1 MKVSFIIPLYNGLVL
16 TQAMLASLRATV
28 PAHLTHEIIFAD
40 DGSTDGTRD
49 WLASLPPPCRFLLN
63 EKNLGFAGTCNRGAA
78 AAQGELIFFLNNDLV
93 LLPGWLEP
101 MQAALHS
108 SQRPGI
114 VGNIQINAATGMID
128 HTGIEI
134 SSAAKLVH
142 SHWQPWSLS
151 RFICPQRTVP
161 AVTAAC
167 CVLPRETFLREG
179 GFDESFRNGGEDI
192 DLCWRLAQRGYGV
205 IVAFK
210 SVVRHHI
217 RASRG
222 PVSLADEANTQR
234 LFARWRKE
242 IIALGDQCWAKN
254 TIRQFFI
261 NPCSVN
267 GFTLLSALAYRA
279 GWRIRPPRA
288 MALAFDS
295 ALHYEEL
302 HWQQRLAG
310 TIKPVVYPPSAYT
323 LRGVYHDWS
332 KASNADSVWLL
343 DQAQLTLPAGTPAR
357 NFFINGFLLPP
368 SSDEP
373 PAAGQLGLRLTING
387 AQSLDFFPL
396 PTGHFNC
403 GLDRPLVTRDE
414 ETKIEI
420 TLLGVKR
427 ANAFARL
434 AQRISQWP
442 LPLKW
447 RAWAAAYQSHPL
459 NRRLRLAQIVGD
471 KQPIYD
477 FAYANTH
484 EIRRRRRVPPA
495 THYLDN
501 QLDRLRFPERALTTH
516 ASSINTDEHRQL
528 ALDETKLIK
537 CPLYYEEL
545 LWSPPREATMST
557 PAQIL
562 AAYSVDGLFRDRRGM
577 EVNPDTLWLR
587 DRARVRLPAGTPTR
601 NFFVNG
607 FLLPESADHPE
618 ANGPLGLRLKF
629 NGVERVDFFPLP
641 INHFNCGITVSEP
654 LIASDQPTEVEITLL
669 GAERSNTLAWLGRL
683 TAKWPLPRRWRQR
696 LEAYRLQRLN
706 QRLRLSQI
714 IGDDEP
720 IYDFKH
726 ATPLALARRWRTP
739 PTGVNLVGWFR
750 ATLGV
755 GESARC
761 MARACDAA
769 DLPAALIDLRLNCLN
784 PPSVDT
790 FAARLQNAN
799 PHAVNIFHV
808 DPPASEEIDHHHGA
822 NFRKDKY
829 NIAYW
834 AWELPEFPDHWV
846 KQAAHFHEIWCPS
859 AFVRDAI
866 AAKVS
871 RPVHVMPHAIS
882 FPTPA
887 ANGRERFK
895 LPTDRFLFLFAY
907 DLNSYQ
913 ERKNPLAVV
922 AAYRRAFPDE
932 RGVGLVIK
940 TQNPERNTE
949 AYARLQAALT
959 GLQHAQIITE
969 ALPSADVHLLQAA
982 CDAFVSLHRAEGFGL
997 SVAEC
1002 MYLGKPVISTD
1013 WSATAEF
1020 VNVHNGC
1027 PVKCTLVKL
1036 TETHGP
1042 YQQGQIWA
1050 EPNVEHAAEW
1060 MQRLVNEPALAQ
1072 TLGQQAAADMRERFA
1087 PAVIGAR
1094 YRRRLEAF
1102 ALWASEA

>member
-28 PAHLTHEIIFAD
+28 PAHLTHEIIFVD

-49 WLASLPPPCRFLLN
+49 WLASLPPPCRFLIN

-78 AAQGELIFFLNNDLV
+78 AAQGELIFLLNNDLV

-114 VGNIQINAATGMID
+114 VGNIQINAATGLID

-142 SHWQPWSLS
+142 SHWQPSDLS
-151 RFICPQRTVP
+151 RLMCAQRTVP

-167 CVLPRETFLREG
+167 CVLQRETFLREG

-192 DLCWRLAQRGYGV
+192 DLCWRLAQRGYDV
-205 IVAFK
+205 VVAFK

-254 TIRQFFI
+254 TLRKFFI
-261 NPCSVN
+261 NPRSVN
-267 GFTLLSALAYRA
+267 GFTVLSALAYRA
-279 GWRIRPPRA
+279 GWRTRPPRA
-288 MALAFDS
+288 IALAFDS

-332 KASNADSVWLL
+332 KASNADSVWLS

-373 PAAGQLGLRLTING
+373 PAAGQLGLRITING

-427 ANAFARL
+427 ANAFAWL
-434 AQRISQWP
+434 AQRITRWP

-447 RAWAAAYQSHPL
+447 RAWAVAYQSRLL

-471 KQPIYD
+471 KQPIFD
-477 FAYANTH
+477 FAYAHTH
-484 EIRRRRRVPPA
+484 EIRRRRQVPPA
-495 THYLDN
+495 TH
-501 QLDRLRFPERALTTH
+501 
-516 ASSINTDEHRQL
+516 ASTINTGQQRQL
-528 ALDETKLIK
+528 ALDEPKLIK

-545 LWSPPREATMST
+545 LWSPPRETTMST

-562 AAYSVDGLFRDRRGM
+562 AAYSIDGLFRDRRGM
-577 EVNPDTLWLR
+577 EINPDTVWLR
-587 DRARVRLPAGTPTR
+587 DRARVRLPAGTPIR

-607 FLLPESADHPE
+607 FLLPESTDHPE
-618 ANGPLGLRLKF
+618 ANGPLGLRLTI
-629 NGVERVDFFPLP
+629 NGSQQADFFPLP
-641 INHFNCGITVSEP
+641 IDHFNCGISEP
-654 LIASDQPTEVEITLL
+654 FSASDQPTEVEITLL
-669 GAERSNTLAWLGRL
+669 GVERSNTLAWLGRL

-696 LEAYRLQRLN
+696 LEAHRPQRLN

-739 PTGVNLVGWFR
+739 PTGVNLIGWFR

-769 DLPAALIDLRLNCLN
+769 ALPAALIDLRLNCLN

-790 FAARLQNAN
+790 FAARLQTAN
-799 PHAVNIFHV
+799 PHPVNIFHV

-969 ALPSADVHLLQAA
+969 ALPSGDVHLLQAA

-1020 VNVHNGC
+1020 VNAHNGC

-1094 YRRRLEAF
+1094 YRRRLDAF